1 MTAADVH
8 RPAPEAA
15 PPPAARPVPGWLR
28 LAWLYLASRRGP
40 AAAGVLAG
48 LGAVLWASLH
58 WHWNVAGGAAAQQAI
73 PLSIETGA
81 AMVIAV
87 TCYGPFGEPERAT
100 GRWLPYLRLGAAA
113 ALTAA
118 AFGALA
124 LGSTAGGLP
133 GGILALLRNVAGMT
147 GWGLLAAAAAG
158 GALGWAAPLVYL
170 VLVEGAFAGSWTT
183 PWAWPARPPD
193 DLGGALCAGAVFAAG
208 LLAITVHG
216 ARESVRDD

>member
-15 PPPAARPVPGWLR
+15 PPPAARAVPGWLR
-28 LAWLYLASRRGP
+28 LPWLYLVSRHGP

-73 PLSIETGA
+73 PLAIETGA

-100 GRWLPYLRLGAAA
+100 GRWLPYLRLGAAIL
-113 ALTAA
+113 LTAA

-124 LGSTAGGLP
+124 LGSTPGGLP
-133 GGILALLRNVAGMT
+133 GGIPALLRNVAGMT
-147 GWGLLAAAAAG
+147 GTGLLAAAVLG
-158 GALGWAAPLVYL
+158 GALGWAAPLAYL
-170 VLVEGAFAGSWTT
+170 VLTEGAFAGSWTT
-183 PWAWPARPPD
+183 PWAWPTRPPH

-208 LLAITVHG
+208 LLATLVRG
-216 ARESVRDD
+216 ARESIRD

>member
-15 PPPAARPVPGWLR
+15 PPPATRTVPGWLR
-28 LAWLYLASRRGP
+28 LAWLHLVSRHDP

-58 WHWNVAGGAAAQQAI
+58 WHWTVAGGAAAQHAI

-87 TCYGPFGEPERAT
+87 ACHGPFGEPERAT

-113 ALTAA
+113 ALTAV

-133 GGILALLRNVAGMT
+133 GGILALLRDVAGMT
-147 GWGLLAAAAAG
+147 GWGLLAAAVLG

-170 VLVEGAFAGSWTT
+170 VLVEGAFAGNWST

-208 LLAITVHG
+208 LLAIAVHG

>member
-28 LAWLYLASRRGP
+28 LAWLYLVSRRAPG
-40 AAAGVLAG
+40 AAAVLAG

-58 WHWNVAGGAAAQQAI
+58 WHWDVAGGAAAQQAI
-73 PLSIETGA
+73 PLAIETGA

-100 GRWLPYLRLGAAA
+100 GRWLPYLRLAGAVL
-113 ALTAA
+113 LTAA

-124 LGSTAGGLP
+124 AGAAAGGLP
-133 GGILALLRNVAGMT
+133 NGTLALLRNVSGMI
-147 GWGLLAAAAAG
+147 GIGLLAAAILG
-158 GALGWAAPLVYL
+158 GALGWTAPLVFL
-170 VLVEGAFAGSWTT
+170 VLTEGAFAGSWTT
-183 PWAWPARPPD
+183 PWIWPTRPPD
-193 DLGGALCAGAVFAAG
+193 DLGGALCAGAAFAAG
-208 LLAITVHG
+208 LLATTVRG
-216 ARESVRDD
+216 ARESIRD